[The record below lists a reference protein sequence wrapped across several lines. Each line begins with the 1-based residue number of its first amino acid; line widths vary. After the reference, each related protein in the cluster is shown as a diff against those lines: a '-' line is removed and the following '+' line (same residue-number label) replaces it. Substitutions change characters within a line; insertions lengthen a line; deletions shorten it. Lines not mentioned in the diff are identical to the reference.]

1 MNSSGLIYLVGY
13 VIIYF
18 LLVVG
23 IWKWRISRRQERPP
37 VQDKLIRAPG
47 ETLRQKL
54 ENYDDTLLLH
64 LVGTALAP
72 LLLMV
77 FGLMGIARM
86 PENYQLW
93 TLIGLLLIIG
103 AALYFS
109 ARWLMLILEKRRNH
123 YLGYFGE
130 RVVGETLDEALSS
143 KGFRVFHDVPALE
156 SSPVFNIDHVIVG
169 STGVYAIETKTR
181 RKGKARPG
189 YPEHKVIFDGQ
200 QLVYPWGEDFHG
212 LNQARDRALWLEEW
226 LAQLLGRRV
235 PVQPI
240 LTFPGWWVEEHAV
253 GPIRVTSPK
262 QIAAIVLRNGPL
274 LTEEQIDLV
283 SKQLETRCRDVEF

>member
-13 VIIYF
+13 VVIY
-18 LLVVG
+18 LLIVVG

-37 VQDKLIRAPG
+37 VQEKLIRAPG

-64 LVGTALAP
+64 LVAAALAP

-77 FGLMGIARM
+77 FGLMGISKISEA
-86 PENYQLW
+86 YQIW
-93 TLIGLLLIIG
+93 ALIGLLLVIG
-103 AALYFS
+103 VALYFS

-130 RVVGETLDEALSS
+130 RVVGETLDDLRL
-143 KGFRVFHDVPALE
+143 KGFRIFHDVPALE

-169 STGVYAIETKTR
+169 STGIYAIETKTR

-189 YPEHKVIFDGQ
+189 YPDHKVIFDGQ

-240 LTFPGWWVEEHAV
+240 LTFPGWWVEEHVV

-262 QIAAIVLRNGPL
+262 QIGPIVLRNGSI

-283 SKQLETRCRDVEF
+283 SKQLEVRCRDVAF